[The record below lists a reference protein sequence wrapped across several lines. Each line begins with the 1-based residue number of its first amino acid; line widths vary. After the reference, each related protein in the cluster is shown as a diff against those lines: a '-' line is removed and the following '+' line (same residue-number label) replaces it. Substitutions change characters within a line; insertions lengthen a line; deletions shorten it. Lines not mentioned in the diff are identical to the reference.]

1 MKLCNMTKNELEML
15 LEEGEGY
22 KLEFKR
28 AVNSDLAKEMVAFA
42 NASGGRIIIGIDD
55 ANRVVGTDLSNHTL
69 SQIEDV
75 AMACDPFVPI
85 RIEKCSHEKLVIVHV
100 PEGGNKP
107 YRCAKGFYLRN
118 GANSQK
124 MGTAEITAFIQAEG
138 KVRFD
143 EQLRQDL
150 PLKKSLDEKRLN
162 HFLDLAGITHRKDV
176 TTLLLNLGAG
186 EIKNKTFCFNQAG
199 VLFFSREPNLRLFHV
214 SVICALYKGIG
225 KAVILD
231 RKELA
236 GSIIEN
242 VEDALL
248 FLKKHLNLRQEITS
262 LQRREV
268 WEIPEVA
275 LREGV
280 VNAICHRDYFEK
292 GAQVM
297 IEVFDDRVEISNPG
311 GLPKG
316 LSEKEFGK
324 RSVCRNPLIASLL
337 LRSGYIEKMGT
348 GIDRIRTAL
357 TKAKCPQVSISFKGF
372 FTLSFPRPQPKAS
385 PIPENMSGDLSVEM
399 SGEMSGE
406 ITDLV
411 LKILCN
417 NSKITISEIARRIQ
431 KPLRTVER
439 TMNRL
444 RQTGQI
450 QRIGS
455 KKAGGWEVIEAPKII
470 QDK

>member
-1 MKLCNMTKNELEML
+1 ML

-28 AVNSDLAKEMVAFA
+28 AINSDLAKAMVAFA

-55 ANRVVGTDLSNHTL
+55 TNRVVGTDLSNQAL

-75 AMACDPFVPI
+75 SASCDPFVPI
-85 RIEKCSHEKLVIVHV
+85 RLEKCARDQLLIIHV
-100 PEGGNKP
+100 SEGGNKP
-107 YRCAKGFYLRN
+107 YRCNKGFYLRN

-124 MGTAEITAFIQAEG
+124 MGTTEITEFIQAEG

-150 PLKKSLDEKRLN
+150 PWKKALDEKRLN
-162 HFLDLAGITHRKDV
+162 HFLDLAGITHRKDLN
-176 TTLLLNLGAG
+176 TLLLNLGAG
-186 EIKNKTFCFNQAG
+186 DIKNHIFYFNQAG
-199 VLFFSREPNLRLFHV
+199 VLFFSREPNHRLFHV
-214 SVICALYKGIG
+214 SVICALYKGTG

-242 VEDALL
+242 IEDALL

-297 IEVFDDRVEISNPG
+297 IEIFDDRVEINNPG

-316 LSEKEFGK
+316 LSEKDFGK
-324 RSVCRNPLIASLL
+324 RSICRNPLVASLL

-357 TKAKCPQVSISFKGF
+357 TKGKCPEVNISFDAF
-372 FTLSFPRPQPKAS
+372 FTLSFPRPRPKEN
-385 PIPENMSGDLSVEM
+385 PIPEKISEDLSEKIP
-399 SGEMSGE
+399 G
-406 ITDLV
+406 LV
-411 LKILCN
+411 LKMLFQKPN
-417 NSKITISEIARRIQ
+417 ITIPEIAQRIQ

-439 TMNRL
+439 VMSKL

-450 QRIGS
+450 QRIGPR
-455 KKAGGWEVIEAPKII
+455 KTGGWKVIEAPRVV
-470 QDK
+470 QDE